1 MSILS
6 ADPPRDAAP
15 LLVKPADAARMLG
28 CGRTRIY
35 ELVNAGEIDSFR
47 DGRSRKI
54 IVASIHAY
62 VARRLAADGTTSRAT
77 PPPEPRTLIN
87 RRRAPHAAKALGR
100 IGIRSGA
107 AGRHL
112 T

>member
-6 ADPPRDAAP
+6 ADPPRDAEP

-35 ELVNAGEIDSFR
+35 ELVNAREIDLFR

-54 IVASIHAY
+54 TVASIRRY
-62 VARRLAADGTTSRAT
+62 IKRRLAEGGS
-77 PPPEPRTLIN
+77 
-87 RRRAPHAAKALGR
+87 
-100 IGIRSGA
+100 S
-107 AGRHL
+107 
-112 T
+112 